1 MQSGGSSGITEE
13 LKQEM
18 LKHGNF
24 SQDKIAEHYDELSS
38 HYEHIYLSVGYHD
51 PLRCAELA
59 HEIFGVKSPEV
70 EIFDMGC
77 GTGLVGQY
85 LKERGF
91 KKVVGVDA
99 SKGMLGKAAE
109 KNSYSELKELFLG
122 LPDTFPREYHNR
134 FDAITAAGILAEGHL
149 DNKVFDEMLL
159 SLKTGGYAIF
169 ATRTMYLTQYSY
181 GDRIRELTEQ
191 GKWKLVKEITFDRY
205 DKIEEAVGRFSKVE
219 IKGYVYQKL

>member
-1 MQSGGSSGITEE
+1 MQSEGSSGITEE

-18 LKHGNF
+18 LKHGGF
-24 SQDKIAEHYDELSS
+24 TQDKIAEHYDELSS

-51 PLRCAELA
+51 PLKCAELA
-59 HEIFGVKSPEV
+59 HEIFGEKSSEV

-99 SKGMLGKAAE
+99 SKGMLDKAAE

-181 GDRIRELTEQ
+181 GDRIRELTE
-191 GKWKLVKEITFDRY
+191 
-205 DKIEEAVGRFSKVE
+205 
-219 IKGYVYQKL
+219 